1 MMALSWNLQC
11 FRNQWLSL
19 RPLTL
24 VLAVIGFFSV
34 TESVVQTSLRGEVGQ
49 NVTFHC
55 PPEKQRTI
63 NLFYLQRDNEFV
75 NGYHASKNVSKSWEN
90 TRLNK
95 TGLAVQMFNL
105 KVSHSGNYRCII
117 QYSNNQVTPTD
128 IHLSVT
134 ANYSKPN
141 VTISCDKNHGYS
153 CLVICASQGG
163 YPQRKMRWSG
173 AVTGNTSSQMWKV
186 LNSSEVPDPNTML
199 FNSSSTASFN
209 CSYGEQKFLSCSV
222 GNVTSELFKV
232 CVPQKT
238 DKKPGDH
245 TMMVAAICAVAVVVI
260 GLLLLLWTC
269 RKQRQAGAAAGAV
282 RPEEVIVLRGINKE
296 EEAS

>member
-55 PPEKQRTI
+55 PSEKQRTI
-63 NLFYLQRDNEFV
+63 KLFYFQRDNKFV
-75 NGYHASKNVSKSWEN
+75 NGFHALKNVPEPWEN

-95 TGLAVQMFNL
+95 TAVQMFNL
-105 KVSHSGNYRCII
+105 KVSHSGNYDCII
-117 QYSNNQVTPTD
+117 QYSDNQFAPTH

-222 GNVTSELFKV
+222 GNVTSELFNV
-232 CVPQKT
+232 CVPQEPA
-238 DKKPGDH
+238 DNSDDH
-245 TMMVAAICAVAVVVI
+245 SMIARVAAICAVVVVVI
-260 GLLLLLWTC
+260 GLMFLKWTC

-282 RPEEVIVLRGINKE
+282 MPEEVIVLRGINKE

>member
-34 TESVVQTSLRGEVGQ
+34 TESVAQISLRGEVGQ

-55 PPEKQRTI
+55 PYEKQRTI
-63 NLFYLQRDNEFV
+63 NWVYLQRDNEFV
-75 NGYHASKNVSKSWEN
+75 NGYHASKNVSDGWEN
-90 TRLNK
+90 TRLDNK
-95 TGLAVQMFNL
+95 TAVQMFNL

-117 QYSNNQVTPTD
+117 EYRHGPLEEKY

-209 CSYGEQKFLSCSV
+209 CSYGEQRFLSCSV

-232 CVPQKT
+232 CVPQKP

-282 RPEEVIVLRGINKE
+282 RPEEVVVLRGINKE

>member
-1 MMALSWNLQC
+1 MAFPTASDSGFGCN
-11 FRNQWLSL
+11 R
-19 RPLTL
+19 
-24 VLAVIGFFSV
+24 VLFCHRKCGSDFA
-34 TESVVQTSLRGEVGQ
+34 QRG
-49 NVTFHC
+49 
-55 PPEKQRTI
+55 
-63 NLFYLQRDNEFV
+63 
-75 NGYHASKNVSKSWEN
+75 
-90 TRLNK
+90 
-95 TGLAVQMFNL
+95 
-105 KVSHSGNYRCII
+105 
-117 QYSNNQVTPTD
+117 
-128 IHLSVT
+128 
-134 ANYSKPN
+134 
-141 VTISCDKNHGYS
+141 
-153 CLVICASQGG
+153 GG